1 MVQHQI
7 DALRSC
13 GIKDIVLVIGYEG
26 GRVREYLGSD
36 VRYVEN
42 EAYRTT
48 NSIYSLYC
56 ARDELDTDLVLL
68 NCDILFHRSVLQRLL
83 DVPFANAIAVDS
95 RRKRLANEMNVIA
108 DADRR
113 VTKIS
118 KSLDPA
124 VATAQSM
131 QLAKFDADG
140 AASVS
145 SEVEVLVNN
154 GQENVFPTSAYNKLI
169 NNNKLN
175 VVEAGDFPWAEID
188 SLSDYE
194 MALQNVLP
202 LID

>member
-48 NSIYSLYC
+48 NSIYSLYR
-56 ARDELDTDLVLL
+56 ARDELDTDLFLL
-68 NCDILFHRSVLQRLL
+68 NCDILFHSSVLRRLL
-83 DVPFANAIAVDS
+83 NVPFANAIAVDS

-108 DADRR
+108 DADRC

-140 AASVS
+140 AASVC

-154 GQENVFPTSAYNKLI
+154 GQTRLI
-169 NNNKLN
+169 RRRESYQDMMHCD
-175 VVEAGDFPWAEID
+175 VI
-188 SLSDYE
+188 
-194 MALQNVLP
+194 
-202 LID
+202 